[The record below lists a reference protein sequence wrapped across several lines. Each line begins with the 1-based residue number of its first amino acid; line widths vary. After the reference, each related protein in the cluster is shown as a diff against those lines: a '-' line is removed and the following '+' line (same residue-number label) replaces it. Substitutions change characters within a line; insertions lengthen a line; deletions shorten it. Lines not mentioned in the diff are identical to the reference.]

1 MLDDLHAAL
10 HENMGMAITPE
21 VAARLYAAAQFQPDL
36 SIPTGQFDQ
45 VSSQGYEFSCERL
58 DAVLD
63 EIHPLHE
70 AQWLETEK
78 YRHAL
83 PLNPDYQRGVRMFLQ
98 GQIAQFMVRRNG
110 VAVGHMRMYL
120 NRCMHSQALIAHEDT
135 LFILPEHRGLTVG
148 LHFLAYVDAQVCKLN
163 PAEIAF
169 DAKRANRA
177 HVLLERLNR
186 THGLN
191 YQPVA
196 TKYVRYP
203 GADHGQTVAEVS

>member
-1 MLDDLHAAL
+1 MLTDLLDAL
-10 HENMGMAITPE
+10 RENIGKSISPE
-21 VAARLYAAAQFQPDL
+21 IAARLYAAAQFQPDL
-36 SIPTGQFDQ
+36 SIPVTTFEPA
-45 VSSQGYEFSCERL
+45 SSQGYDFSAERL
-58 DAVLD
+58 DEVIG

-70 AQWLETEK
+70 AQWQETEK

-83 PLNPDYQRGVRMFLQ
+83 PLNPDYERGKRMFLQ
-98 GQIAQFMVRRNG
+98 GQIVQFMVRHEG
-110 VAVGHMRMYL
+110 KAVGHMRLYIS
-120 NRCMHSQALIAHEDT
+120 RCMHSQALIAHEDT
-135 LFILPEHRGLTVG
+135 LYILPEHRGLTVG

>member
-1 MLDDLHAAL
+1 MLTDLHAAL
-10 HENMGMAITPE
+10 HEHMGKAITPE
-21 VAARLYAAAQFQPDL
+21 VAARLYAASQFQPDL
-36 SIPTGQFDQ
+36 SIATHIFDR
-45 VSSQGYEFSCERL
+45 VSHQGYDFSAERL
-58 DAVLD
+58 DEVLD

-70 AQWLETEK
+70 AQWQETEK

-98 GQIAQFMVRRNG
+98 GQIVQFMVRHDG
-110 VAVGHMRMYL
+110 KAVGHMRMYL
-120 NRCMHSQALIAHEDT
+120 NKCMHSQALIAHEDT
-135 LFILPEHRGLTVG
+135 LYILPEHRGLTVG
-148 LHFLAYVDAQVCKLN
+148 LHFLAYVDAQVCKLS

-186 THGLN
+186 THKLN

-203 GADHGQTVAEVS
+203 GTDHGKTAVEFS